1 MSKVQ
6 SSRVFGTD
14 VIVPFL
20 DLRVTDEVELNAL
33 LEAYRAVLEHGRLV
47 MGPEIEELEAAV
59 AASCARRFSVAVG
72 SGTDALFLGLRALG
86 VGPGDEVIT
95 SSLSWIATANAIKM
109 TGATP
114 VFADI
119 GDDLNINTSSAE
131 ALIGERTA
139 AILTVNYTG
148 RIADNIV
155 LERLANARG
164 LLLMEDAS
172 QSFGATFKGRPSGS
186 FGDLSAMSH
195 NPMKVLA
202 ATGEAGSITLDD
214 ARVDDRVR
222 QLRYAGTVNKET
234 CLTPSLNGRMDT
246 VQAAA
251 LLVRLS
257 SNVKVFETR
266 RANAAYYDE
275 ALSGLVAVPARDD
288 DHVDVFYTYTIR
300 SSRRDEL
307 KEHLVK
313 FGIETKVQH
322 PLLMPQQPA
331 YEGSKGEWSH
341 AASLVKQVLCI
352 PIHEKL
358 TFSQREKVA
367 EAVISFGPSLPEYS

>member
-1 MSKVQ
+1 MLGMPISSVQ
-6 SSRVFGTD
+6 GADMT
-14 VIVPFL
+14 VPFL
-20 DLRVTDEVELNAL
+20 DLRVTDKEELNAL
-33 LEAYRAVLEHGRLV
+33 LEAYRSVLAHGRLV
-47 MGPEIEELEAAV
+47 MGPEIEELEAAIST
-59 AASCARRFSVAVG
+59 SCARRFSVSVG
-72 SGTDALFLGLRALG
+72 SGTDALFLGLRALD

-95 SSLSWIATANAIKM
+95 SSLSWIATANAIRM

-119 GDDLNINTSSAE
+119 GDDLNINTTSAE
-131 ALIGERTA
+131 NLIGKRTV

-148 RIADNIV
+148 RIADNIT
-155 LERLANARG
+155 LERLVSARG

-172 QSFGATFKGRPSGS
+172 QSFGAKLEGRPSGS

-214 ARVDDRVR
+214 AHVVDRVR
-222 QLRYAGTVNKET
+222 QLRYAGTINRET
-234 CLTPSLNGRMDT
+234 CTTPSLNGRMDT

-257 SNVKVFETR
+257 NNSKVIDNR

-275 ALSGLVAVPARDD
+275 ALRNSVAIPPRDD
-288 DHVDVFYTYTIR
+288 NHFDVFYTYTIR

-307 KEHLVK
+307 QRHLVK

-331 YEGSKGEWSH
+331 YEGSKGEWPN
-341 AASLVKQVLCI
+341 AASLVKQILCI

-358 TFSQREKVA
+358 TRSQREKVA
-367 EAVISFGPSLPEYS
+367 EAIISFGPSAPEYS